1 VAIVTGRAGA
11 LGRPLHEAHSLS
23 RIWKA
28 GPFAAAVPA
37 LATASLVDLFTAL
50 LTESGC
56 DIEVQVFDPTS
67 GRVKPVHD
75 HELPDDV
82 TALVDTS
89 RARDQSWA
97 SAVAGSD
104 LPTFCQ
110 RTGGWWSIVGCQLVP
125 STPHIA
131 RWPGSRCSYKAD
143 VGGSNPSA
151 PTSRSL
157 G

>member
-1 VAIVTGRAGA
+1 MTLI
-11 LGRPLHEAHSLS
+11 SLS
-23 RIWKA
+23 GIWKA
-28 GPFAAAVPA
+28 GPFAAAAPP
-37 LATASLVDLFTAL
+37 LAAASLVDLFTAL
-50 LTESGC
+50 LRESGC

-110 RTGGWWSIVGCQLVP
+110 RTGGSWRLVECHLVP
-125 STPHIA
+125 IAPHIT
-131 RWPGSRCSYKAD
+131 RPGSRGSYKAD
-143 VGGSNPSA
+143 VGGSSPSA
-151 PTSRSL
+151 PTGVL
-157 G
+157 PGQPVLAY